1 VTSVGPGAR
10 ELRARDERG
19 AFRVIYIATLSEA
32 IYVLH
37 AFQKKTQQTAKQELS
52 LATARLRQISR
63 EKPG

>member
-1 VTSVGPGAR
+1 MTSVGPGVR
-10 ELRARDERG
+10 EIRVRDERG
-19 AFRVIYIATLSEA
+19 AFRVITIATLSEA

-63 EKPG
+63 GKTG